1 MSEDFRT
8 MRRDPRC
15 ITVPIQRAMTHDRE
29 DDSSASITQLLI
41 DWRTGDPDA
50 FNRLLPLVYD
60 ELRVIARRQRR
71 RSGSDTL
78 NTTALVHEAY
88 LKLVDHTR
96 LRLNDRVHFF
106 AVAARA
112 MRQILVD
119 HARRR
124 FAQKRGAGHAE
135 PLGDA
140 AALNAEGSNVL
151 AIDLAL
157 SKLEAFDAR
166 LGQLV
171 ELRVFGGLSVEEAAG
186 MLEVSPRTVKR
197 DWQKARAFLARE
209 LST

>member
-1 MSEDFRT
+1 MP
-8 MRRDPRC
+8 RRSN
-15 ITVPIQRAMTHDRE
+15 DRPVDR
-29 DDSSASITQLLI
+29 DDHLSASITQLLV
-41 DWRTGDPDA
+41 DWRAGQPDA

-71 RSGSDTL
+71 RSSSNETL

-124 FAQKRGAGHAE
+124 VAQKRGGGHAVA
-135 PLGDA
+135 LGDA
-140 AALNAEGSNVL
+140 AALNADCSNVL

-157 SKLEAFDAR
+157 SRLEAFDVR
-166 LGQLV
+166 LGQLI
-171 ELRVFGGLSVEEAAG
+171 ELRVFGGLSVDEAADV
-186 MLEVSPRTVKR
+186 LAVSPRTVKR

-209 LST
+209 LSS